1 MSEKDRTKISQ
12 GVHRDI
18 PREIIAWI
26 QEQLY
31 RMKGLQIYYIEE
43 EAMDAFWRT
52 LIGNVTHETEEATQ
66 ECRTFFNA

>member
-1 MSEKDRTKISQ
+1 M
-12 GVHRDI
+12 HRDI

-52 LIGNVTHETEEATQ
+52 LIGNVTHETEEATKSVEPLSMPSSTSRNLQ
-66 ECRTFFNA
+66 KV